1 MKSTFSFP
9 PLFAM
14 SDIELMQAQV
24 EGTDNK
30 ASAAGA
36 VPRFP
41 RCIDEHRFNDIGINW
56 NWGLLHTN
64 VEDL

>member
-1 MKSTFSFP
+1 
-9 PLFAM
+9 M